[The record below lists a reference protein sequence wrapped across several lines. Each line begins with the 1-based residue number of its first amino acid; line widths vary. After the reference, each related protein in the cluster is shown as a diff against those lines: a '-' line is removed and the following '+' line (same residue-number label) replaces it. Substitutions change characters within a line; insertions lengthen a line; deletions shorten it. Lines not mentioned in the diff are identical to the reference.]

1 MTYAV
6 CHLEKDH
13 ICSINTQHDNVNEY
27 WVYLMWDM
35 TWLYSNLEQEA
46 QSIRAPTEGINC
58 LYCIM
63 ITGSIIELLWLF
75 MSCFVLL
82 FWSTALMAYWTCQF
96 TFSWVCESP
105 LCCERSYCHEQLTA
119 AKVVNRLNTVSVVCK
134 DLFSH
139 QHKHSIQR
147 RDSWYWMELRTQ
159 KADASVGLLPTCA
172 GDQGPGLCTWTKRE
186 KCLLFRCEFQM
197 GGKL

>member
-1 MTYAV
+1 MQYQYSAWQCKWILSV
-6 CHLEKDH
+6 L
-13 ICSINTQHDNVNEY
+13 NVGHD
-27 WVYLMWDM
+27 M
-35 TWLYSNLEQEA
+35 LYSNLEQEA

-119 AKVVNRLNTVSVVCK
+119 AKVVNQLNTVSVVCK

-172 GDQGPGLCTWTKRE
+172 GDQGPGWCTWTKRE

>member
-1 MTYAV
+1 MQYQYSAWQCKWILSV
-6 CHLEKDH
+6 L
-13 ICSINTQHDNVNEY
+13 NVGHD
-27 WVYLMWDM
+27 M
-35 TWLYSNLEQEA
+35 LYSNLEQEA

-119 AKVVNRLNTVSVVCK
+119 AKVVNRLNTVSVICK

-139 QHKHSIQR
+139 EHKHSIQR

-172 GDQGPGLCTWTKRE
+172 GDQGPGWCTWTKRE